1 MRKLIILA
9 LAVIVMGLSVF
20 FGYTI
25 YNNNNKSNVK
35 NLPNES
41 KITEISEVIIDDCT
55 DEYNYEQ
62 NQELLTTNSEEEK
75 ISPSAIIKIEKN
87 YQECRHTIVEEKSV
101 NTNLVNKTKQDLE
114 KEYEGWE
121 VKKFSSNEIVI
132 SKQFEGRCNEEFVLR
147 DVEGRIVIYK
157 INNENKEVEYEKTD
171 ISTDYLTQTDK
182 NNINNGLK
190 VIGIWELNKVIED
203 FE

>member
-25 YNNNNKSNVK
+25 YNNNNNSNVK

-75 ISPSAIIKIEKN
+75 ISPSAII
-87 YQECRHTIVEEKSV
+87 
-101 NTNLVNKTKQDLE
+101 
-114 KEYEGWE
+114 
-121 VKKFSSNEIVI
+121 
-132 SKQFEGRCNEEFVLR
+132 
-147 DVEGRIVIYK
+147 
-157 INNENKEVEYEKTD
+157 
-171 ISTDYLTQTDK
+171 
-182 NNINNGLK
+182 
-190 VIGIWELNKVIED
+190 
-203 FE
+203 